1 MSNYYKGELQALSA
15 DNCIVCSSEVKQFYV
30 IIYGFI
36 YLSWLLYW
44 ITSLILKG
52 KILKQKWGKR
62 GTDHKAYSEKEWRK
76 EILIYT

>member
-52 KILKQKWGKR
+52 KILKQNEAKEVQTTKHTVKKSGGK
-62 GTDHKAYSEKEWRK
+62 KF
-76 EILIYT
+76 